1 MSIVVSVVTP
11 VYNGQAHLAE
21 CIESVIAQSLTDW
34 EYIILDNASTDATA
48 EIAQRYVAQ
57 DARIKYHRNDTLLPI
72 IDNWNTSM
80 RLIGGESRYCKV
92 IHADDIL
99 MPDCLQKMV
108 AVADQHPAV
117 TLIGAYRIDGVGVN
131 MDSIAYPADVVSGAV
146 LAKDRFLGKIEDQFG
161 SPSSVMY
168 RADKVRETA
177 DFYDASNFHAD
188 TDVCID
194 LLRDGDYGFVHQ
206 VLTYT
211 RRHMG
216 AESPAARKLGSH
228 GVGRMVT
235 LQKFGH
241 HFLSDADYALAMN
254 LQLRFYYGFL
264 ASDIRRFKDTK
275 FRQYHMNFLR
285 DSGLGFSVGKF
296 SIATARQTLRSISR
310 QLGKLFK

>member
-21 CIESVIAQSLTDW
+21 CIESVIAQSLSDW

-48 EIAQRYVAQ
+48 EIAQRYAGQ

-108 AVADQHPAV
+108 AVADQHPDV
-117 TLIGAYRIDGVGVN
+117 TLVGAYRIDGVGVK
-131 MDSIAYPADVVSGAV
+131 MDSIAYPDTVVSGAT
-146 LAKDRFLGKIEDQFG
+146 LAKDRFLGRIKDQFG

-168 RADKVRETA
+168 RADKVREKA

-188 TDVCID
+188 TEVCID

-228 GVGRMVT
+228 GVGRMIT

-241 HFLSDADYALAMN
+241 HFLSDVEYARAMN
-254 LQLRFYYGFL
+254 MQLRYYYRFL
-264 ASDIRRFKDTK
+264 ASDVRRFKDAK
-275 FRQYHMNFLR
+275 FRQYHMGFLH
-285 DSGLGFSVGKF
+285 DSTLGFNVGKF
-296 SIATARQTLRSISR
+296 AIAFARQAFQSITR
-310 QLGKLFK
+310 QLGKILQ

>member
-21 CIESVIAQSLTDW
+21 CIESVIAQSFSDW

-48 EIAQRYVAQ
+48 EIAQRYAAQ
-57 DARIKYHRNDTLLPI
+57 DARIKYHRNDTTLPI
-72 IDNWNTSM
+72 IENWNTSM

-99 MPDCLQKMV
+99 MSDCLQKMV
-108 AVADQHPAV
+108 AVADQHPRV

-131 MDSIAYPADVVSGAV
+131 MDSIAYPTAVVSGAE
-146 LAKDRFLGKIEDQFG
+146 LARDRFLARINDQFG

-168 RADKVRETA
+168 RADKVREKV

-216 AESPAARKLGSH
+216 AESPTARKLGSH
-228 GVGRMVT
+228 GVGRMLT

-241 HFLSDADYALAMN
+241 HFLTDAEYTRAMDM
-254 LQLRFYYGFL
+254 QLRFYYRFL
-264 ASDIRRFKDTK
+264 ATDIRRFTDVK

-285 DSGLGFSVGKF
+285 ESGLGFSVGKF
-296 SIATARQTLRSISR
+296 SVALVRQGLLAISKR
-310 QLGKLFK
+310 IGRIL